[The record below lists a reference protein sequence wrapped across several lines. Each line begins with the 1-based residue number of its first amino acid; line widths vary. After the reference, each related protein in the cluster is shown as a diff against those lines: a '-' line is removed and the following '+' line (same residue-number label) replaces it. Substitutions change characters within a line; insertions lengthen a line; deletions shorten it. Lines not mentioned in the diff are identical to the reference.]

1 MPTLAA
7 TDLRSEFPALAQAV
21 NGHPLAY
28 LDNAATTQRPRQVIE
43 AVESYYRNDN
53 ANVHRGVHTLSMRAT
68 DKFEAARRTVARFI
82 NAKSENEIVFTKGCT
97 EAINLVAG
105 TWGRQNVGEGDTVL
119 VSTMEHHSNILP
131 WQSLCQAVG
140 AKLVPIPISDEGVLD
155 MTAYQR
161 LLTEHSPKLVC
172 VKHVCNAIGTVN
184 PIAEMTSLAHVA
196 GALVMVDGAQALAH
210 EWVDVQALDVD
221 FYAMAGHK
229 VYGPMGIGAL
239 YAKKALL
246 EAMPPYQF
254 GGGMIQTV
262 SFEKTT
268 YAPVPEKFEPGTPNV
283 SGAIGF
289 AAALDWVSGVG
300 VMSIGELERALT
312 TYCSSLLA
320 DFPGLRL
327 VGTAPG
333 KAGIVSFV
341 LSQAHPHDVGTILD
355 SEGVAVRSGHHCCQ
369 PLMARMGVP
378 ATTRASFAAYST
390 EDDIDALLRGLHKVE
405 SVFGSA

>member
-7 TDLRSEFPALAQAV
+7 TDLRSEFPALAQSV

-43 AVESYYRNDN
+43 AIESYYRNDN

-68 DKFEAARRTVARFI
+68 DKFEAARRKVARFI

-97 EAINLVAG
+97 EAVNLVAG

-131 WQSLCQAVG
+131 WQNLCHSVG

-155 MTAYQR
+155 LDAYRQ
-161 LLTEHSPKLVC
+161 LLAEHSPKLVC

-184 PIAEMTSLAHVA
+184 PIAEMTSLAHAA

-210 EWVDVQALDVD
+210 ERVDVQAFDVD

-229 VYGPMGIGAL
+229 VYGPMGVGAL

-289 AAALDWVSGVG
+289 AAALDWVSAVG
-300 VMSIGELERALT
+300 VESIGESERALT
-312 TYCSSLLA
+312 AYCSSLLA

-378 ATTRASFAAYST
+378 ATTRASFAAYTT
-390 EDDIDALLRGLHKVE
+390 EADIDALLRGLHKVE

>member
-7 TDLRSEFPALAQAV
+7 TDLRSEFPALAQTV

-28 LDNAATTQRPRQVIE
+28 LDNAATTQRPLQVIE
-43 AVESYYRNDN
+43 AVESYYRQDN

-97 EAINLVAG
+97 EAVNLVAG

-131 WQSLCQAVG
+131 WQNLCQSVG
-140 AKLVPIPISDEGVLD
+140 ARLVPISISDEGVLD
-155 MTAYQR
+155 MDAFRR

-184 PIAEMTSLAHVA
+184 PIGEITALAHGA

-210 EWVDVQALDVD
+210 EKVDVQALDVD

-229 VYGPMGIGAL
+229 VYAPMGIGAL

-262 SFEKTT
+262 TFEKTT
-268 YAPVPEKFEPGTPNV
+268 YAPVPEKFEPGTPNI

-289 AAALDWVSGVG
+289 AAALDWVSSVG
-300 VMSIGELERALT
+300 VESIGGSERALT
-312 TYCSSLLA
+312 AYCSSLLA
-320 DFPGLRL
+320 DLPGLRL

-333 KAGIVSFV
+333 KAGIISFV

-378 ATTRASFAAYST
+378 ATTRASLAAYST
-390 EDDIDALLRGLHKVE
+390 EEDIAALVRGLKKVE